1 MPRAAAPLW
10 TPSPER
16 AAATRMAAL
25 AARCGARDS
34 AELYAFSIA
43 DPDAFWST
51 VWDDTGVIGHRGRSS
66 AHGPGAFADTTLNMA
81 ENLLADRGDPFADA
95 IIDVDETGHRG
106 TTTRAELRQTVAAA
120 AAALRAEGVGR
131 GDRVA
136 AWMPNC
142 SQTAVMAMAAWS
154 IGAIFTSTSPDFG
167 VEGVVDR
174 FGQVEPL
181 VLLATDGYRY
191 GGVDY
196 ALGDRLGAIVER
208 LPSLRRVVIAPRLC
222 AGLDTGLDNEY
233 GDEYDNETAA
243 VVWDD
248 WLAPHRGAPLTYA
261 ALPFD
266 HPLVILYSSGTT
278 GPPKCIVH
286 RAGGVLLM
294 HLKEHQYHCDLR
306 AGDRMMYFTTCGW
319 MMWNW
324 QLSALASGV
333 TIVCYDGNPA
343 SPTPTRLFDLVDEF
357 DLDLLGVSAK
367 FIDSCRK
374 NPAVDPIRTH
384 SLRSLRTICST
395 GSPLTADGFEWVYEQ
410 VAGDVHLASIS
421 GGTDLCGCFVA
432 GDPTQAVFA
441 GEIQGAALA
450 MAVEVLDD
458 DARPQAPWCDGE
470 LVCRAD
476 FPSVPLGFW
485 GDDDGTRFRAAY
497 FDRFDGW
504 WHQGDFAMWTEH
516 DGAARRGMVIHGRSD
531 ATLNAGGVRIGTA
544 ELYRVVEQ
552 FDEITE
558 CVAIAQAWDDDT
570 RIVLLVTVADPEVI
584 DTASGSVH
592 EGLANRLRAALRT
605 ACSPRHVPAR
615 IAVVEGLPRTRSNK
629 VSELAVADAVNGRP
643 IRNRSALANPEVLEA
658 LIDHRALGH

>member
-1 MPRAAAPLW
+1 MGRAGAPLW
-10 TPSPER
+10 TPAPDR

-25 AARCGARDS
+25 AARTGQHNS
-34 AELYAFSIA
+34 AELYTWSITE
-43 DPDAFWST
+43 PDAFWST
-51 VWDDTGVIGHRGRSS
+51 VWDDTGVIGHRGHAP
-66 AHGPGAFADTTLNMA
+66 AHGPGAFADTTVNMA
-81 ENLLADRGDPFADA
+81 ENLLADRGDPLGDA
-95 IIDVDETGHRG
+95 IIDVDETGHRR
-106 TTTRAELRQTVAAA
+106 TTSRAELRRSVAAA
-120 AAALRAEGVGR
+120 AAALRAEGVNR

-142 SQTAVMAMAAWS
+142 TETAVMAMAAWT

-167 VEGVVDR
+167 VDGVVDR
-174 FGQVEPL
+174 FGQVEP
-181 VLLATDGYRY
+181 VILLATDGYRY
-191 GGVDY
+191 GGTDY
-196 ALGDRLGAIVER
+196 PLGDRLGAIVQR
-208 LPSLRRVVIAPRLC
+208 LPSVRRVVVAPRLGTTVTELP
-222 AGLDTGLDNEY
+222 AMMY
-233 GDEYDNETAA
+233 WDEWLSPHHAA
-243 VVWDD
+243 PI
-248 WLAPHRGAPLTYA
+248 AYEP
-261 ALPFD
+261 LPFD

-286 RAGGVLLM
+286 RTGGVLLM

-306 AGDRMMYFTTCGW
+306 PGDRMMYFTTCGW

-333 TIVCYDGNPA
+333 TIVCYDGNPS

-357 DLDLLGVSAK
+357 ELDLLGVSAK

-374 NPAVDPIRTH
+374 HPDIDPIRTH

-395 GSPLTADGFEWVYEQ
+395 GSPLNADGFTWVYDH
-410 VAGDVHLASIS
+410 VARDVHLASIS

-432 GDPTQAVFA
+432 GDPTQPVFA
-441 GEIQGAALA
+441 GEIQGAALG

-458 DARPQAPWCDGE
+458 DARPQPAWCDGE

-485 GDDDGTRFRAAY
+485 GDDDGARFRAAY
-497 FDRFDGW
+497 FERFEGW

-516 DGAARRGMVIHGRSD
+516 HDMPRRGMIIHGRSD

-552 FDEITE
+552 FDEIAE
-558 CVAIAQAWDDDT
+558 CIAIAQRWDDDT
-570 RIVLLVTVADPEVI
+570 RIVLLVTVT
-584 DTASGSVH
+584 DTAVVDPALQSLDTELS
-592 EGLANRLRAALRT
+592 ERIRSALRT

-615 IAVVEGLPRTRSNK
+615 IAVVAGLPRTRSNK
-629 VSELAVADAVNGRP
+629 VSELAVADALNGRP
-643 IRNRSALANPEVLEA
+643 VRNLAALANPEVLEA
-658 LIDHRALGH
+658 LAGHPALSR